1 LNLILK
7 IKELNNDY
15 LLLKLITYNIVKNV
29 MNDKKKNPSK
39 SNEHDKTKQNVIICC
54 DETFLLLPLGFIFN
68 RFSSWDIIYKEF
80 SYNMLLHRY
89 KEQFGSDKEFPPQG
103 QDFMEVNY
111 LNCK

>member
-1 LNLILK
+1 
-7 IKELNNDY
+7 
-15 LLLKLITYNIVKNV
+15 

-39 SNEHDKTKQNVIICC
+39 SNEHDKTKQKVIICC